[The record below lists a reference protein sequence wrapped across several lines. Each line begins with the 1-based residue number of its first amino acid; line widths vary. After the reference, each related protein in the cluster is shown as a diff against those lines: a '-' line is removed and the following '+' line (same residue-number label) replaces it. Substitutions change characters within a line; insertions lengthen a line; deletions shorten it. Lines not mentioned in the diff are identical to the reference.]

1 MTFEFNNPL
10 LQELRGG
17 NSDSPFID
25 KQDLCVI
32 SNEGKISLD
41 ELPSEFHGTTIT
53 LIGTAQAG
61 ANTTITLTSS
71 ASATNDRYN
80 TFTISITGGT
90 GSGQSKTITDYVG
103 STKIAIVDSS
113 WAINPDATSIY
124 SIACYNE
131 SKTNIGLSINS
142 FYVNYLNSIITFN
155 SSEIG
160 QTVLVSYKGR
170 GIIRTPAERIY
181 CVDSNGNPV
190 SSFQDIAVNLVDEA
204 VRKANEEQRISNENV
219 RILSEQSKNVAEV
232 SRESAESLRIANAI
246 THNNNENIRIS
257 QELARVNAEG
267 DVTKGRV
274 KAENDRNSAEIIRS
288 TAYNSSV
295 LIWQTPVANFA
306 ALAST
311 YPTPSTGWC
320 AQTLD
325 NNQWYRYESGIWNY
339 RGKLSLTGVPT
350 VVDLTAVDVAKAS
363 FIRSQRHSGV
373 VNYLP
378 ITTGSTTNLNSVT
391 IPETTYS
398 VKGYEIT
405 MPLTVVTLPDPDS
418 TTGTSRTDL
427 IFLESYFPA
436 NSNGYTMSGRYRTQA
451 GVNITT
457 YPEGVNDTTN
467 VKAWGGQSANTT
479 LTYTKS
485 TTDLGLFVAG
495 SGSAGDKTTLLTY
508 DGYSYSLAVSSHKR
522 RNSSGFSVGNFNGAR
537 NYYTVTLTGTTGTI
551 VSGASLNIS
560 VNDTTNVRIMDILGY
575 QGVVHTFRVTA
586 IINATTLTV
595 TYINSSG
602 GVGYFN
608 STWVLSLTTPSDAH
622 RPDSLYS
629 NVIDQ
634 RDITDLRHLTQAN
647 YNYGYILKKADNMF
661 NRGELSPK
669 KLLATHHG
677 IPKTEIDGNT
687 VFYASL
693 DGTTVA
699 QTGTTATNITTPI
712 YKPSATG
719 SGLSI
724 LNTKYIGCVVS
735 AGQTAITIDT
745 LFNTEDLWINSV
757 PSNKYFLT
765 TANSATVGDPSPTA
779 WCNLSKGTSDNLFS
793 VVRSNVG
800 NADFTVVKPATKFT
814 HVRMTISGATL
825 TVRFNGNV
833 VYTGTVSEGYVAS
846 IASVY
851 YGHSVSGAGYEGN
864 LSDISI
870 SNIDRGSLFPNLPA
884 DFISGDAEIMPAYTD
899 QRRILSESQ
908 TTQTVNS
915 IVKATNLLNSRGVS
929 RVIIGTPNVWASG
942 DTITV
947 TGMAGEFISGVFDTD
962 TANVTV
968 IKDALST
975 DTVIYTD
982 SVTGLVAGDEVKL
995 IDRVL
1000 GTVLATKTIATD
1012 GVDATLKKI
1021 TFTATLGVAL
1031 SKYQVVVME
1040 STASSSVPLAYH
1052 MVAGVKTAVV
1062 GTWATL
1068 GTNVATFTLGTNAGL
1083 TTQDIQI
1090 DYSLIMPSGQNALSV
1105 PTTLTLGGEAGF
1117 RVPYANQTITS
1128 DYVNK
1133 VAGQTW
1139 ANPNIAKTG
1148 SKIVASNPAPST
1160 FIDEFVTSDSVLP
1173 SYDKIYTQ
1181 NGVVTTFS
1189 TSVVGEQACIELEF
1203 DLIKIAERKLGCK
1216 IPAVGVVGKVAW
1228 LKSNI
1233 GTITWSL
1240 WVYGSSPNGNKATVT
1255 VWDIGGVWSSGFS
1268 QNTTNSSITK
1278 LSQILPIGS
1287 PPNKITSDG
1296 FTHLIIYADPASDT
1310 ISSTIN
1316 VDFASLDIVWANKIV
1331 NSYGLVTGQTVD
1343 IRDDFLGKIYNSTT
1357 ENPNVAYF
1365 TQDNGNYSS
1374 LLVPSSGS
1382 WTIYGNDVY
1391 YGNIAKLDFTLKSNT
1406 TNVNLSMPQH
1416 LFSFNLIR
1424 IVEDKYGPIP
1434 AIDKVQWL
1442 KDNLLNIDFNWWGY
1456 GTNPS
1461 GNYATISTWNG
1472 VWTAQ
1477 SYNTL
1482 GSVLKVSGNIKE
1494 SNANVKLSICIQS
1507 DGFVHFL
1514 SWANASNG
1522 EIPSIIY
1529 TDYCNIELTFKNSL
1543 TGYDKLSST
1552 NPRRD
1557 GGLSNILYVNKQTKE
1572 VQTMFPWSNE
1582 YNLTTYSEHLQS
1594 PTAIPSSTDVT
1605 IVSELP
1611 NWEIVDIGSSVGNK
1625 WGNHPWSNLAYKV
1638 GQDSD
1643 SLYGEMGISK
1653 LDFAEESVN
1662 LNTGSLVNLNVGG
1675 FANNYTKQYGL
1686 TAISKPMVGIGRWLV
1701 MYNSQLYLLVFSK
1714 LTSNGIFNTDNAG
1727 QAFLIS
1733 LQGNPLVKM
1742 ENGIVR
1748 SGVVT
1753 PTTFKTNGL
1762 VVQGFVSKATNT
1774 LITS

>member
-1 MTFEFNNPL
+1 MLKKNKRFILSQIQKETEALIIENRFSLILDFKQSSFYNIKFVQNDIDTSVLEFTICNQGVPVDITDQTISFAFLKSDNTL
-10 LQELRGG
+10 VIQDFNTGVSILDAINGKLQVILKSQSLSAVGLVKTEISF
-17 NSDSPFID
+17 SDAT
-25 KQDLCVI
+25 
-32 SNEGKISLD
+32 GKKLSTAQFNFTVTSSLD
-41 ELPSEFHGTTIT
+41 NGDGVLSSNAIPVMEAQIVVWNSEIDNK
-53 LIGTAQAG
+53 LAE
-61 ANTTITLTSS
+61 
-71 ASATNDRYN
+71 ATNKINETEVARQLAITATSN
-80 TFTISITGGT
+80 TNA
-90 GSGQSKTITDYVG
+90 
-103 STKIAIVDSS
+103 AIVN
-113 WAINPDATSIY
+113 AQNAT
-124 SIACYNE
+124 A
-131 SKTNIGLSINS
+131 
-142 FYVNYLNSIITFN
+142 
-155 SSEIG
+155 
-160 QTVLVSYKGR
+160 
-170 GIIRTPAERIY
+170 
-181 CVDSNGNPV
+181 
-190 SSFQDIAVNLVDEA
+190 
-204 VRKANEEQRISNENV
+204 
-219 RILSEQSKNVAEV
+219 
-232 SRESAESLRIANAI
+232 
-246 THNNNENIRIS
+246 
-257 QELARVNAEG
+257 LA
-267 DVTKGRV
+267 
-274 KAENDRNSAEIIRS
+274 
-288 TAYNSSV
+288 NSSV
-295 LIWQTPVANFA
+295 DTTQLIWQAPVANFA

-311 YPTPSTGWC
+311 YQAPSAGWC
-320 AQTLD
+320 VQTLD
-325 NNQWYRYESGIWNY
+325 SNQWYRHNGTIWEYKGNF
-339 RGKLSLTGVPT
+339 SITGAAT
-350 VVDLTAVDVAKAS
+350 VVSLNDIDKAKADI
-363 FIRSQRHSGV
+363 IRNQRHSGV
-373 VNYLP
+373 ANYLP
-378 ITTGSTTNLNSVT
+378 IATGSTTNLNSIT

-398 VKGYEIT
+398 INGYEIK
-405 MPLTVVTLPDPDS
+405 MPLTVVTLPVAPANVGEKWDDS
-418 TTGTSRTDL
+418 V
-427 IFLESYFPA
+427 FLETYFPA
-436 NSNGYTMSGRYRTQA
+436 SGNGYTMAGRYRTISNVNFNDFNEGLTGYGISPNYNVQA
-451 GVNITT
+451 QGGNSSPLT
-457 YPEGVNDTTN
+457 YSD
-467 VKAWGGQSANTT
+467 AWGLSSNISKYGAFYSPAMRS
-479 LTYTKS
+479 S
-485 TTDLGLFVAG
+485 TTITGKNIAIEDKGVYI
-495 SGSAGDKTTLLTY
+495 AGDGTTTSKTALATY
-508 DGYSYSLAVSSHKR
+508 DGYSYAIPLFRVKR
-522 RNSSGFSVGNFNGAR
+522 RNSSGFSASNPNGAR
-537 NYYTVTLTGTTGTI
+537 NYIKLDGTVASTVGQITQIVTLPSTSALQIGDKILMGAGGTTWGTY
-551 VSGASLNIS
+551 V
-560 VNDTTNVRIMDILGY
+560 
-575 QGVVHTFRVTA
+575 
-586 IINATTLTV
+586 IIGLTSTTLNTV
-595 TYINSSG
+595 NSAG
-602 GVGYFN
+602 LPNG
-608 STWVLSLTTPSDAH
+608 STGSAITCWVSLVSDH
-622 RPDSLYS
+622 PQSLYS
-629 NVIDQ
+629 NVIDT
-634 RDITDLRHLTQAN
+634 RDITDLRHRVAGQFN
-647 YNYGYILKKADNMF
+647 YDYELRKASDQFM
-661 NRGELSPK
+661 RGEIGSAK
-669 KLLATHHG
+669 KMMTVHHG
-677 IPKTEIDGNT
+677 IPKTEIDINT

-699 QTGTTATNITTPI
+699 EVGGSLSLSGNISYVPM
-712 YKPSATG
+712 PTG
-719 SGLSI
+719 SGVKLGASSYLALTSFSLPQTQGSIDIIVNKDEFVKLDNTSLFDVCGIRFYYHSGGIRLQFRSSSGTTLYDASNSIPLSALPISKFMKIRIEYTTSSGKLLLNNKEI
-724 LNTKYIGCVVS
+724 LSFNYSGIIG
-735 AGQTAITIDT
+735 
-745 LFNTEDLWINSV
+745 E
-757 PSNKYFLT
+757 T
-765 TANSATVGDPSPTA
+765 TNGVG
-779 WCNLSKGTSDNLFS
+779 
-793 VVRSNVG
+793 V
-800 NADFTVVKPATKFT
+800 
-814 HVRMTISGATL
+814 
-825 TVRFNGNV
+825 
-833 VYTGTVSEGYVAS
+833 TGIRIGLICPIVDV
-846 IASVY
+846 
-851 YGHSVSGAGYEGN
+851 H
-864 LSDISI
+864 I
-870 SNIDRGSLFPNLPA
+870 SNIDRGSIDYQLPP
-884 DFISGDAEIMPAYTD
+884 DFISGDAIIMPAYTN

-915 IVKATNLLNSRGVS
+915 IVKATNLLNSRGIN
-929 RVIIGTPNVWASG
+929 RVVIGTPNTWSAS
-942 DTITV
+942 DTVTV
-947 TGMAGEFISGVFDTD
+947 TGMAEELISGVFDTD